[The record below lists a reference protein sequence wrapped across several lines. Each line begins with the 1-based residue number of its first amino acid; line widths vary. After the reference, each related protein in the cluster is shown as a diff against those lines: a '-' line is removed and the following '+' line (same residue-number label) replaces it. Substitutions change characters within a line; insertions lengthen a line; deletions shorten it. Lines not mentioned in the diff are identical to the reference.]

1 MGKYVMR
8 RLLLMGPAILILSLF
23 VFLIMRVIPGDVA
36 QSILAGEDV
45 GATRVQVRMSLE
57 VLRERLGLNRPLY
70 VQYLT
75 WLWDTIRGD
84 FGDSLVT
91 GKPVAQELA
100 VRLPMT
106 IQLALMSKI
115 LAIILGVPIG
125 ILCAVRQNTWTDF
138 TLRFWTIFFDA
149 APSFWIALLAI
160 FVGAFWFNWLPPL
173 GYNPISQDPGANMVQ
188 LLIPTLI
195 LGVGG
200 MAGFARMSRSTM
212 LEVLREDYIRTARS
226 KGLKEQVVIIRHALK
241 NALIPVVTLAG
252 LSFAAL
258 LGGTVILEAIFGIPG
273 MGQYLINGIQ
283 THDFIVVQ
291 AVVMLFGVVVMV
303 VNLVIDLLYGWLD
316 PRISYS

>member
-8 RLLLMGPAILILSLF
+8 RLLLMGPALFILSLF
-23 VFLIMRVIPGDVA
+23 VFFIMRVVPGDVA

-57 VLRERLGLNRPLY
+57 ALRERLGLNRPLY

-75 WLWDTIRGD
+75 WLWDTVRGD
-84 FGDSLVT
+84 FGESLVT

-106 IQLALMSKI
+106 IQLALMAKI
-115 LAIILGVPIG
+115 LALIMGVPIG
-125 ILCAVRQNTWTDF
+125 ILCAVKRNSLTDF
-138 TLRFWTIFFDA
+138 LLRFWTIFFDA
-149 APSFWIALLAI
+149 APAFWIGLLAI
-160 FVGAFWFNWLPPL
+160 FIGAYWFNWLPPL
-173 GYNPISQDPGANMVQ
+173 GYNPIWEDPTANIVQ

-195 LGVGG
+195 LAVGG
-200 MAGFARMSRSTM
+200 MAGFARMTRSTM

-226 KGLKEQVVIIRHALK
+226 KGLRERVVIFRHAVK
-241 NALIPVVTLAG
+241 NAMIPVMTLAG
-252 LSFAAL
+252 LSFAGL

-273 MGQYLINGIQ
+273 MGQYLIVAIN
-283 THDFIVVQ
+283 THDFTVVQ

-303 VNLVIDLLYGWLD
+303 VNLVVDILYGWLD
-316 PRISYS
+316 PRISYG